1 MIDLGI
7 DNEINQNNETKD
19 EIEEFIKELQNSLTK
34 EEFTTTLN
42 MEILNEITLAT
53 KYKEQ
58 LDDIINKYME
68 ELSYEYDFLYFDYD
82 KKEESYYFDLYLDG
96 ERTREY
102 LSKDD
107 AKGMESKNGTL
118 WRILDEDSIFES
130 EDLKDNIKINVE
142 CEIDMLDWKSKNRK

>member
-19 EIEEFIKELQNSLTK
+19 EIGEFIKELQNSLTK

-58 LDDIINKYME
+58 LDDIVNKYME
-68 ELSYEYDFLYFDYD
+68 ENYKNKVSELVE
-82 KKEESYYFDLYLDG
+82 KG
-96 ERTREY
+96 
-102 LSKDD
+102 
-107 AKGMESKNGTL
+107 AK
-118 WRILDEDSIFES
+118 
-130 EDLKDNIKINVE
+130 NIK
-142 CEIDMLDWKSKNRK
+142 

>member
-1 MIDLGI
+1 M
-7 DNEINQNNETKD
+7 
-19 EIEEFIKELQNSLTK
+19 
-34 EEFTTTLN
+34 
-42 MEILNEITLAT
+42 
-53 KYKEQ
+53 
-58 LDDIINKYME
+58 
-68 ELSYEYDFLYFDYD
+68 
-82 KKEESYYFDLYLDG
+82 ESYYFDLYLDG

-142 CEIDMLDWKSKNRK
+142 CEIDMLDWKSKNRKQVNIEENNKNKVRKNTKPNKAKKLDNPTKNYIINRKTGEFHLKDNECNHFENVESKYINETTSTKKDLIKAGLKACEKCM

>member
-19 EIEEFIKELQNSLTK
+19 EIGEFIKELQNSLTK

-58 LDDIINKYME
+58 LDDIVNKYME

-107 AKGMESKNGTL
+107 AKGMKSKNGTL
-118 WRILDEDSIFES
+118 WRIWDEDSIFES

>member
-19 EIEEFIKELQNSLTK
+19 EIGEFVKELQNSLTK

-58 LDDIINKYME
+58 LDDIVNKYME
-68 ELSYEYDFLYFDYD
+68 ENYKNKVSELVE
-82 KKEESYYFDLYLDG
+82 KGAKNIKEKSIPLN
-96 ERTREY
+96 
-102 LSKDD
+102 
-107 AKGMESKNGTL
+107 NGKP
-118 WRILDEDSIFES
+118 IFE
-130 EDLKDNIKINVE
+130 
-142 CEIDMLDWKSKNRK
+142 KSDFN

>member
-19 EIEEFIKELQNSLTK
+19 EIGEFVKELQNSLTK

-58 LDDIINKYME
+58 LDDIVNKYME

-118 WRILDEDSIFES
+118 WRIWDEDSIFES

-142 CEIDMLDWKSKNRK
+142 CEIDMLDWKSKNGK

>member
-19 EIEEFIKELQNSLTK
+19 EIGEFIKELQNSLTK

-58 LDDIINKYME
+58 LDDIVNKYME

-82 KKEESYYFDLYLDG
+82 KKE
-96 ERTREY
+96 
-102 LSKDD
+102 
-107 AKGMESKNGTL
+107 
-118 WRILDEDSIFES
+118 
-130 EDLKDNIKINVE
+130 
-142 CEIDMLDWKSKNRK
+142 

>member
-19 EIEEFIKELQNSLTK
+19 EIGEFIKELQNSLSK

-58 LDDIINKYME
+58 LDDIVNKYME

-107 AKGMESKNGTL
+107 AKGMESKNGTF
-118 WRILDEDSIFES
+118 WRIWDEDSIFES

-142 CEIDMLDWKSKNRK
+142 CEIDMLDWKSKNGK

>member
-7 DNEINQNNETKD
+7 DNEINQNNETKY
-19 EIEEFIKELQNSLTK
+19 EIGEFVKELQNSLTK

-58 LDDIINKYME
+58 LDDIVNKYME

-118 WRILDEDSIFES
+118 WHIWDEDSIFES

-142 CEIDMLDWKSKNRK
+142 CEIDMLDWKSKNGK

>member
-19 EIEEFIKELQNSLTK
+19 EIGEFVKELQNSLTK

-58 LDDIINKYME
+58 LDDIVNKYME

-82 KKEESYYFDLYLDG
+82 KKEESYYFDIYLDG
-96 ERTREY
+96 KRTREY

-107 AKGMESKNGTL
+107 AKGMEYKNGTL
-118 WRILDEDSIFES
+118 WHIWDEDSIFES

-142 CEIDMLDWKSKNRK
+142 CEIDMLDWKSKNVK

>member
-19 EIEEFIKELQNSLTK
+19 EIGEFIKELQNSLTK

-42 MEILNEITLAT
+42 KEILNEITLAT

-58 LDDIINKYME
+58 LDDIVNKYME

-118 WRILDEDSIFES
+118 WHIWDEDSIFES

-142 CEIDMLDWKSKNRK
+142 CEIDMLDWKSKNGK